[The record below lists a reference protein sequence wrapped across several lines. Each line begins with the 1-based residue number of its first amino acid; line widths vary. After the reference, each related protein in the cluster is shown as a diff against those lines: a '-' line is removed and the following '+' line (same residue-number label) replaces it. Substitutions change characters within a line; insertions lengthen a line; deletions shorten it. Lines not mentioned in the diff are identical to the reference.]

1 MAQIMST
8 DAPTTVENAV
18 VPTSP
23 SSPSLTKN
31 CAMGG
36 LLGILL
42 ICALLIILHLTDTS
56 IRSEEDIARYL
67 GLDTLVVLPY
77 DADLAKNEE
86 LLNKKKKK

>member
-1 MAQIMST
+1 MQRSLFIPVWIRTGRGMIMR
-8 DAPTTVENAV
+8 
-18 VPTSP
+18 
-23 SSPSLTKN
+23 KRF
-31 CAMGG
+31 
-36 LLGILL
+36 LLIAL

-86 LLNKKKKK
+86 PLNKKKKK